1 MDIISAKGGVFMVE
15 QDTIKLLRECDSGV
29 KMGVSA
35 IDEVMDHV
43 KSQDLRN
50 ILRKSMT
57 ENETMKNELQS
68 ILVDYHDEGKDPN
81 AMAQGMSWFKTNM
94 KLSMSDND
102 STVADLI
109 TDGCNMGIKSLS
121 RYLNKYS
128 AADERSKDMAKR
140 LIGAEERLA
149 ADVRPFL

>member
-1 MDIISAKGGVFMVE
+1 
-15 QDTIKLLRECDSGV
+15 
-29 KMGVSA
+29 
-35 IDEVMDHV
+35 
-43 KSQDLRN
+43 
-50 ILRKSMT
+50 MT

-94 KLSMSDND
+94 RRSMSDND